1 MPEKS
6 FFVIERKVRKAKLLD
21 FIKKNPKLSEQRLK
35 GLFSLNTG
43 LSFKKIEEYLLE
55 LEESGIVER
64 DSDGNLLTPL

>member
-1 MPEKS
+1 
-6 FFVIERKVRKAKLLD
+6 
-21 FIKKNPKLSEQRLK
+21 LK